1 MAQKSSQP
9 MLYPCCPWRLLL
21 FSPMADPLYYR
32 PSSSSHQRRQQQH
45 HACCPSHPVEFPF
58 ATSMA
63 QGRTTAHPPKHQAAT
78 ATSMASGPALFS
90 LGAPLCRPAP
100 LLRPA
105 AALRN
110 APVAAL
116 ARSVL
121 YSAAPPLSLPKRSPN
136 PYNKPRRAL
145 PRSSMLLRL
154 ARGCSTNRSSEPR
167 PPASLRSPMRDDA
180 FVFAPHVQQ
189 PRPRFDIVSRCVILC

>member
-1 MAQKSSQP
+1 
-9 MLYPCCPWRLLL
+9 
-21 FSPMADPLYYR
+21 
-32 PSSSSHQRRQQQH
+32 
-45 HACCPSHPVEFPF
+45 
-58 ATSMA
+58 
-63 QGRTTAHPPKHQAAT
+63 
-78 ATSMASGPALFS
+78 MASGPTLFS

-105 AALRN
+105 AALRS
-110 APVAAL
+110 APAAAL

-136 PYNKPRRAL
+136 PCNKPRQAL

-167 PPASLRSPMRDDA
+167 PPTSLRSPMRDDA
-180 FVFAPHVQQ
+180 FVFTPHVQQ
-189 PRPRFDIVSRCVILC
+189 PRPRFDMVS